1 MEICHFVHDTLDIVL
16 CSVFWD
22 VYLCH
27 ACICLDSVVYCEA
40 REFERGKFQILNKTL
55 LILSLYLLLL
65 LLFLIVFNFKVPKVM
80 LCTHSLLHGYYRY
93 YVICITSDTI
103 YVVLF
108 SESKR
113 RHSISDEHNSKSAE
127 LYRHR

>member
-1 MEICHFVHDTLDIVL
+1 M
-16 CSVFWD
+16 
-22 VYLCH
+22 CH

-40 REFERGKFQILNKTL
+40 REFERGKFQILNKIL
-55 LILSLYLLLL
+55 LILSLYLLLLLLL

-113 RHSISDEHNSKSAE
+113 RHSMSDEHPNSKSAE